1 MGHNKFQDTLKS
13 GSPSVDVSD
22 STAAQIVTQYRS
34 MYPNIPILWSRAKD
48 LLFNMM
54 SPNMFGTKYG
64 PLSVARNRLILP
76 NEMSLNYPEL
86 QYIGGEFL
94 YATSKGKVR
103 TYGPRLV
110 ENIIQA
116 LARIVITDQMLE
128 VHALPE
134 VDVVLQVHDEIIAQ
148 GSQLNSDVTMDKI
161 LNIMK
166 TPPQWCQDL
175 PLDAEGGVSQI
186 YDK

>member
-1 MGHNKFQDTLKS
+1 
-13 GSPSVDVSD
+13 
-22 STAAQIVTQYRS
+22 
-34 MYPNIPILWSRAKD
+34 
-48 LLFNMM
+48 
-54 SPNMFGTKYG
+54 
-64 PLSVARNRLILP
+64 
-76 NEMSLNYPEL
+76 
-86 QYIGGEFL
+86 
-94 YATSKGKVR
+94 
-103 TYGPRLV
+103 
-110 ENIIQA
+110 
-116 LARIVITDQMLE
+116 MLE